1 MWTWGVSA
9 VSPVRSDLE
18 LERDIGRLSLPLVVI
33 DLGTLAVRYVTV
45 AATKLVGRSA
55 DAIVG
60 RPVFDLLPESERQ
73 DAEWALAAMRD
84 GAIDYFNT
92 HRQFGTTGW
101 AAEGTTLWVR
111 ALRFGDRRV
120 ALSEISQGH
129 EQRQSALVEYF
140 GREPTD
146 MAIGTLDADWTFTSV
161 SADVETVL
169 GIRAEDLIGRSIG
182 TVVAADEDLQRL
194 FAATAQMREGNSV
207 ALPLV
212 IRSTSSGSRT
222 VSFVVTAFA
231 GSSRR
236 GFIITRDPRHIDDA
250 RAARLSALE
259 RHLWNIAA
267 EVDASGILQFVG
279 VGPNPVRFPQLRTLT
294 TRQWEILSRLMRG
307 ERVPTIA
314 KELFI
319 SQSTVRNHLSVIF
332 ERFGVHSQPQLLALL
347 NETDSTSAPEDGP
360 SI

>member
-1 MWTWGVSA
+1 
-9 VSPVRSDLE
+9 VSPDRSDVALAH
-18 LERDIGRLSLPLVVI
+18 DIGRLSLPIVVI
-33 DLGTLAVRYVTV
+33 DLDTLAVRYVTV
-45 AATKLVGRSA
+45 AATKLVGRPA

-60 RPVFDLLPESERQ
+60 RPVFELLPASERQ
-73 DAEWALAAMRD
+73 DAERALAALRD
-84 GAIDYFNT
+84 GLVDYFNT
-92 HRQFGTTGW
+92 RRQFGTGW

-111 ALRFGDRRV
+111 AVRFGDQRV

-146 MAIGTLDADWTFTSV
+146 MAVGTIDADWTFASV

-169 GIRAEDLIGRSIG
+169 GIRAEDLIGRSIASV
-182 TVVAADEDLQRL
+182 VVANADLQRL

-222 VSFVVTAFA
+222 VSFVVTALA
-231 GSSRR
+231 GSSNR
-236 GFIITRDPRHIDDA
+236 GFIITQDPRHIDDA
-250 RAARLSALE
+250 RASRLSALE

-314 KELFI
+314 QELFI

-347 NETDSTSAPEDGP
+347 NETDSSSAPEDGP
-360 SI
+360 SM

>member
-1 MWTWGVSA
+1 MS
-9 VSPVRSDLE
+9 SVRIDRE
-18 LERDIGRLSLPLVVI
+18 LERDVARLSLPLVVI
-33 DLGTLAVRYVTV
+33 ELDTLAVRHVTV

-60 RPVFDLLPESERQ
+60 RPVFELLPASERQ
-73 DAEWALAAMRD
+73 DAERALGALRD
-84 GAIDYFNT
+84 GLVDYFNT
-92 HRQFGTTGW
+92 RRQFGTGW

-111 ALRFGDRRV
+111 AVRFGDQRV

-129 EQRQSALVEYF
+129 DQRQSALVEYF

-146 MAIGTLDADWTFTSV
+146 MAVGTIDADWTFTSV
-161 SADVETVL
+161 SADVEKVL
-169 GIRAEDLIGRSIG
+169 GIRAQDLIGRSIG
-182 TVVAADEDLQRL
+182 SVVVAGEDLQRL
-194 FAATAQMREGNSV
+194 FAATAQMSEGNSI
-207 ALPLV
+207 ALPLA
-212 IRSTSSGSRT
+212 IRSTTGGSRM
-222 VSFVVTAFA
+222 VSFVVTALA
-231 GSSRR
+231 GSSKR
-236 GFIITRDPRHIDDA
+236 GFIVTQDPRHIDDA

-279 VGPNPVRFPQLRTLT
+279 VDPNPVRFPQLRTLT

-314 KELFI
+314 RDLFI

-332 ERFGVHSQPQLLALL
+332 ERFGVHSQPELLALL
-347 NETDSTSAPEDGP
+347 NDVDSTPAPRDDL
-360 SI
+360 SS

>member
-1 MWTWGVSA
+1 VS
-9 VSPVRSDLE
+9 SGRIDLE
-18 LERDIGRLSLPLVVI
+18 LEHDVGRLSLPLVVI
-33 DLGTLAVRYVTV
+33 DLDTLAVRAVTV

-55 DAIVG
+55 DAIIG
-60 RPVFDLLPESERQ
+60 RPVFELLPASERQ
-73 DAEWALAAMRD
+73 DAELALAALRD
-84 GAIDYFNT
+84 GHIDFFNT
-92 HRQFGTTGW
+92 RRKFDTSW

-111 ALRFGDRRV
+111 ALRFGDQRV

-129 EQRQSALVEYF
+129 QQRQSALVEYF

-146 MAIGTLDADWTFTSV
+146 MAVGTIDADWTFTSV

-169 GIRAEDLIGRSIG
+169 GIRAEDLIGRSIS
-182 TVVAADEDLQRL
+182 TVVVADEDIARL
-194 FAATAQMREGNSV
+194 FAAAAQVRAGSSV
-207 ALPLV
+207 ALQIV
-212 IRSTSSGSRT
+212 MRSTSSSSRT
-222 VSFVVTAFA
+222 VSFVLTALA
-231 GSSRR
+231 GSTTR
-236 GFIITRDPRHIDDA
+236 GFIITEDPRHIDDA

-279 VGPNPVRFPQLRTLT
+279 VDPNPVRFPQLRTLT

-347 NETDSTSAPEDGP
+347 NEMDSAPAPRDGL
-360 SI
+360 SM